1 MCCFSS
7 SIQFPVATWFGGPRV
22 AAQQAL
28 VERYGFLCGF
38 AGVPSYSQCHGAAR
52 PWHFCCGCPIHAQF
66 EHIPGLGRSE
76 IQDCDRSVL
85 LDRTWPTSL
94 LCLFYFFYGR
104 QPIVLGLPPPLT
116 NFIDSVKK
124 LVELYDSAERKGL
137 QVSWVKTLA
146 EHGKL
151 DELDKMDVKYK
162 SVMDREA
169 GALLRSYSL
178 LSDLVQDKAA
188 FQAFETDSK
197 AGLKDLTLAFVQVS
211 KLAVDDVVAI
221 PGLADAGTAISEL
234 QQKLTKAIAQLKTQ
248 LQKLK
253 DETGPIHEM
262 LKGVTDAVSTWD
274 QAWAGPW
281 ATGPQIKQAKRNVQN
296 RNHH

>member
-1 MCCFSS
+1 M
-7 SIQFPVATWFGGPRV
+7 
-22 AAQQAL
+22 
-28 VERYGFLCGF
+28 
-38 AGVPSYSQCHGAAR
+38 
-52 PWHFCCGCPIHAQF
+52 
-66 EHIPGLGRSE
+66 
-76 IQDCDRSVL
+76 
-85 LDRTWPTSL
+85 
-94 LCLFYFFYGR
+94 
-104 QPIVLGLPPPLT
+104 LGLPPPLT